1 MDCYTKFGPNQITA
15 ILELI
20 TTIHITVFVCKSFSL
35 HIRVSI
41 LLRVFVFITNILS
54 HMIKWFRLRRPILG
68 DSNPDH

>member
-35 HIRVSI
+35 HIRV
-41 LLRVFVFITNILS
+41 FVFITNILS